1 MSLSL
6 TRLTWIA
13 LAAAVTLALALALL
27 ATSAPAA
34 AQPGGDPTGEVTGG
48 SEPVPTTHAP
58 TPNDPV
64 VCSLGSDRSN
74 RPFATYDQY
83 GPLRAAL
90 LDTAN
95 FGPGGIVP
103 ETVTIRAGVSTIDGV
118 AVAGC
123 DVFWASG
130 MFSIDPAEVSTLVSA
145 VLNGMVLIIDADF
158 ASPFVAPQNAI
169 LNALDGSSSSE
180 GSACP
185 NASAGGAIS
194 SADNPATNGP
204 FGDVRNGTFA
214 TSFSSLV
221 SPAAGDHAVVT
232 CGASTVRMVIP
243 PGKLGS
249 GSGLVMAGGDPSA
262 LDIFLPGGS
271 LSNPNNETLYLNAFA
286 SSVATNAPPDCSGA
300 TATPN
305 SLWPPSGKF
314 RTVTVAG
321 VTDPDG
327 DPVAITIIGV
337 TQDEPVSGLA
347 DGNTSPDAA
356 SGATSTQVRLRA
368 ERRGSGDGRIYTI
381 AVRATDGKSGTCT
394 GTALVGV
401 AHQAS
406 GPAVN
411 SAPPSY
417 DSFGI

>member
-6 TRLTWIA
+6 TRLTWMTVA
-13 LAAAVTLALALALL
+13 TAVTLALVAG
-27 ATSAPAA
+27 SAHAA
-34 AQPGGDPTGEVTGG
+34 AHPGGDRTGEVTGG

-74 RPFATYDQY
+74 RSFATDEQY
-83 GPLRAAL
+83 EPLRAAL
-90 LDTAN
+90 LDAAN

-103 ETVTIRAGVSTIDGV
+103 ETVTIRGGVSTIDAA

-185 NASAGGAIS
+185 NASGGGTIS

-232 CGASTVRMVIP
+232 CGASTVRTVIP
-243 PGKLGS
+243 PGKLGT

-262 LDIFLPGGS
+262 LDIFLLAGS
-271 LSNPNNETLYLNAFA
+271 SLANPNNETLYLNAFA
-286 SSVATNAPPDCSGA
+286 SSVATNTPPDCSGA

-314 RTVTVAG
+314 RPVTVGG

-327 DPVAITIIGV
+327 DPVEMTIVGV
-337 TQDEPVSGLA
+337 TQDEPVSGRA

-356 SGATSTQVRLRA
+356 SGATSTQIRLRA
-368 ERRGSGDGRIYTI
+368 ERRGSGDGRVYTI
-381 AVRATDGKSGTCT
+381 AIEATDGKGGTCSGT
-394 GTALVGV
+394 APVGV
-401 AHQAS
+401 MQNQAS
-406 GPAVN
+406 GAAVN